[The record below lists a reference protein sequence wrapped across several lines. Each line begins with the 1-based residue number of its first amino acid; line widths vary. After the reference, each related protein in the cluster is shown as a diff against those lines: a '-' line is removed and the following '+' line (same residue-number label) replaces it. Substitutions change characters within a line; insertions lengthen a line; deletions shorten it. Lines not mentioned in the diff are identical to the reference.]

1 MISKFVGYPE
11 KIFKTFVF
19 QFFSLLLLT
28 GILLLTISSFKNG
41 IANKYSFINDNE
53 IFELFETEDDNNTSY
68 IDECKKK
75 ASYYSSITKNN
86 VEEYYPFLLNTI
98 ELDFPANNVTSV
110 IKRSIEYVV
119 CDNLSS
125 FINFYHEDKAKI
137 ILESDNEEGIY
148 ISYDLYEKYQNAYDW
163 TYKYTYYNEEVDN
176 IVELIIP
183 IKGVYEKS
191 DSHNFNNHM
200 YMSFSLYSLLL
211 KEVSNSHCNGCIY
224 QFKNN
229 ITTDQIDKIN
239 QKGTLEINSKIMQI
253 NKYLTPFA
261 KIIDFSFI
269 LLIVSTIVM
278 EVSLASLVVQRNL
291 KNKEIDKIENIF
303 YKKEKDDIFRT
314 IIKSFI
320 LVLGILM
327 ISYILLLIISLIL
340 STFIK
345 IVVLPSIAIFLIGAI
360 TYFVLIISDL
370 LSKKIIK
377 NCL

>member
-1 MISKFVGYPE
+1 
-11 KIFKTFVF
+11 
-19 QFFSLLLLT
+19 
-28 GILLLTISSFKNG
+28 
-41 IANKYSFINDNE
+41 
-53 IFELFETEDDNNTSY
+53 
-68 IDECKKK
+68 
-75 ASYYSSITKNN
+75 
-86 VEEYYPFLLNTI
+86 
-98 ELDFPANNVTSV
+98 
-110 IKRSIEYVV
+110 
-119 CDNLSS
+119 
-125 FINFYHEDKAKI
+125 
-137 ILESDNEEGIY
+137 
-148 ISYDLYEKYQNAYDW
+148 
-163 TYKYTYYNEEVDN
+163 
-176 IVELIIP
+176 
-183 IKGVYEKS
+183 
-191 DSHNFNNHM
+191 M

-239 QKGTLEINSKIMQI
+239 KKGTLEINSKIMQI
-253 NKYLTPFA
+253 NKYLAPFA

-278 EVSLASLVVQRNL
+278 EVSLASLIVQKNL
-291 KNKEIDKIENIF
+291 KNKEIDRIENIF

>member
-1 MISKFVGYPE
+1 M
-11 KIFKTFVF
+11 
-19 QFFSLLLLT
+19 
-28 GILLLTISSFKNG
+28 
-41 IANKYSFINDNE
+41 
-53 IFELFETEDDNNTSY
+53 
-68 IDECKKK
+68 
-75 ASYYSSITKNN
+75 
-86 VEEYYPFLLNTI
+86 
-98 ELDFPANNVTSV
+98 
-110 IKRSIEYVV
+110 
-119 CDNLSS
+119 
-125 FINFYHEDKAKI
+125 
-137 ILESDNEEGIY
+137 
-148 ISYDLYEKYQNAYDW
+148 
-163 TYKYTYYNEEVDN
+163 
-176 IVELIIP
+176 
-183 IKGVYEKS
+183 
-191 DSHNFNNHM
+191 
-200 YMSFSLYSLLL
+200 
-211 KEVSNSHCNGCIY
+211 KEVSNSHYNGCIY

-278 EVSLASLVVQRNL
+278 EVSLASLIVQKNL